1 MPTKIPQSVRKRD
14 DKARTFAS
22 EDFKK
27 YSLPEYNE
35 KSNRLE
41 NLEKEYQNATEEK
54 YIINLNKIQN
64 IEKGNFISPL
74 EIEKLD
80 IEQIEKLGIEQIKK
94 DLKNSEF
101 YDYELNISDS
111 RIKYFDKIIKENPQ
125 MSAKKIG
132 IINQLK

>member
-27 YSLPEYNE
+27 DNLPEYNE

-41 NLEKEYQNATEEK
+41 NLENEYQNATEDK
-54 YIINLNKIQN
+54 YIINLNKTQN

-74 EIEKLD
+74 ELEKLD
-80 IEQIEKLGIEQIKK
+80 IEQIER

-101 YDYELNISDS
+101 YEYELNISNS
-111 RIKYFDKIIKENPQ
+111 RIKYLDKIIKEIQ
-125 MSAKKIG
+125 KC
-132 IINQLK
+132 QLKK